1 MRTESE
7 HRKFQKKVL
16 SPQSSF
22 LGPSLLRG
30 GARSVALAVLL
41 EVERGRAFADEV
53 LDRTLNRTELDARD
67 RALVYELVYGVLR
80 YQATLDWRLEH
91 LMDRRMERVP
101 TLIKMTL
108 RLGAYQ
114 VLYLQKIPHSAA
126 VNEAV
131 LLVKPLKKQQGKEW
145 SGFVNAVLRAL
156 TREQA
161 PPWPDPN
168 QDPVTA
174 LSVRYSCPPWLTARW
189 VDRLGA
195 DTAATLCQAT
205 CEIPPLTIRVNTLR
219 QTREKLAH
227 DLIQAGHQATP
238 TAVSPVGLVLE
249 KCGPVTELPRFHE
262 GAFYVED
269 EAAQLV
275 APLLDPQPGE
285 RVLDACAAPGGKST
299 HLAALMQNR
308 GEIVAMDRNVE
319 RLRLL
324 EDNCRRLGVTIVT
337 AVGVDATLDPG
348 TLLSQTR
355 AASAKLHPDS
365 AALLRERP
373 FDRILVDAPCS
384 GLGVLRRHP
393 EGKWRKDVHL
403 LEQHHATQVRLLDH
417 VSHLLRPGG
426 VLVYS
431 TCSTE
436 PEENEHVID
445 QFCHAHGEFRRE
457 PVAPWL
463 PPSGL
468 SLLTNRGEFSTI
480 SHAHC
485 MDLFFAA
492 RLRKAS

>member
-1 MRTESE
+1 
-7 HRKFQKKVL
+7 
-16 SPQSSF
+16 
-22 LGPSLLRG
+22 
-30 GARSVALAVLL
+30 
-41 EVERGRAFADEV
+41 
-53 LDRTLNRTELDARD
+53 
-67 RALVYELVYGVLR
+67 
-80 YQATLDWRLEH
+80 
-91 LMDRRMERVP
+91 
-101 TLIKMTL
+101 
-108 RLGAYQ
+108 
-114 VLYLQKIPHSAA
+114 
-126 VNEAV
+126 
-131 LLVKPLKKQQGKEW
+131 
-145 SGFVNAVLRAL
+145 
-156 TREQA
+156 
-161 PPWPDPN
+161 
-168 QDPVTA
+168 
-174 LSVRYSCPPWLTARW
+174 
-189 VDRLGA
+189 
-195 DTAATLCQAT
+195 
-205 CEIPPLTIRVNTLR
+205 
-219 QTREKLAH
+219 
-227 DLIQAGHQATP
+227 
-238 TAVSPVGLVLE
+238 
-249 KCGPVTELPRFHE
+249 
-262 GAFYVED
+262 
-269 EAAQLV
+269 
-275 APLLDPQPGE
+275 
-285 RVLDACAAPGGKST
+285 
-299 HLAALMQNR
+299 
-308 GEIVAMDRNVE
+308 MDRNVE

-355 AASAKLHPDS
+355 AASAKRHPDS
-365 AALLRERP
+365 AALLHERP